1 MQATQLPQSS
11 AGSAREIING
21 AGREHTLV
29 IYFRKKR
36 DGTTRRLVGRYDGAR
51 SRKADQVVIWDF
63 EAGGYRT
70 VTLSRVEDVKVCGRP
85 APPALKGE
93 ARLQQLRDEMAQLF

>member
-1 MQATQLPQSS
+1 MQATQLPQSP

-29 IYFRKKR
+29 IYFTKKT
-36 DGTTRRLVGRYDGAR
+36 GEKRRLVGRFDGAM
-51 SRKADQVVIWDF
+51 SRNRDQVVIWDF
-63 EAGGYRT
+63 EKGAYRT

-85 APPALKGE
+85 APQALKGE